1 MSELEKIL
9 NIEADSNLKH
19 FKKGEFIQQPNQLK
33 ANAIFVK
40 KGLIRSYIIDST
52 GKDHIYMFASEGWIT
67 GDIDAVEFNEPTTLY
82 IDCLED
88 SEVVLLKKDH
98 LKEADLS
105 KDKLLQNMKKMSRN
119 LGKMQRRIL
128 MLIGSP
134 AVDRYNYFLETYP
147 ELPNRVPQR
156 MIASYLGIIPQ
167 TLAKQLI
174 NELTNEKKNNF
185 RHTSYR
191 VNSFGN
197 LSL

>member
-19 FKKGEFIQQPNQLK
+19 FKKGEIIQQPNQLK

-52 GKDHIYMFASEGWIT
+52 GKEHIYMFASEGWIT
-67 GDIDAVEFNEPTTLY
+67 GDIGAVEFNEPTTLY

-88 SEVVLLKKDH
+88 SEVVFLKSDH

-147 ELPNRVPQR
+147 ELPNRVSQK
-156 MIASYLGIIPQ
+156 MIASYLGIMPQ
-167 TLAKQLI
+167 TLSTIRSKIAKG
-174 NELTNEKKNNF
+174 K
-185 RHTSYR
+185 
-191 VNSFGN
+191 
-197 LSL
+197 